1 MDKTMKQKKYKYLSF
16 DIKTHRLL
24 ALGSKKPDDEKGTSI
39 MFFERKWQKIWAKDI
54 GKKVKI
60 KK

>member
-1 MDKTMKQKKYKYLSF
+1 MEEKDKKHTKYLSF

-24 ALGSKKPDDEKGTSI
+24 ALGARTPDDGNGTTI

-54 GKKVKI
+54 GKKVKVE
-60 KK
+60 KD